1 MSIVFCREDNPK
13 GLFLQDREHS
23 QFFFGNTGDPDKGTI
38 AKVRV
43 YQPMVNIK
51 FSSIG

>member
-1 MSIVFCREDNPK
+1 MIIVFYREDNPK
-13 GLFLQDREHS
+13 GLFLQNREYS

-43 YQPMVNIK
+43 YQTMVNIV
-51 FSSIG
+51 